1 MGHEGA
7 RPGRRGGRREVKSSQ
22 NQVSKLSQRVEIACS
37 RGTHMAPAR
46 RCRGGRGGCRARG
59 ERPIDA
65 AEAAVR
71 GAARAGRL
79 RERAAAIVAVAGR
92 DAASMAAPWWAGSAR
107 RGGAATAL
115 GPATVRQTTQVRCGR
130 HGREVQAAQRQRRR
144 HQASLTATH
153 RAAARARASIYA
165 RAADLANATAASG
178 GQVGCDGDGRGDN
191 ARDAGRRGEVVGD
204 RRAAHRIACER
215 GASTG

>member
-1 MGHEGA
+1 
-7 RPGRRGGRREVKSSQ
+7 
-22 NQVSKLSQRVEIACS
+22 
-37 RGTHMAPAR
+37 MADAR
-46 RCRGGRGGCRARG
+46 RCRGGRGGRRVRG
-59 ERPIDA
+59 ERPTDA

-92 DAASMAAPWWAGSAR
+92 DAASTAAPRLAGSAR
-107 RGGAATAL
+107 RGSAATAL
-115 GPATVRQTTQVRCGR
+115 GPATARQTTRVRCGR

-153 RAAARARASIYA
+153 KAARGHAHHIYA

-178 GQVGCDGDGRGDN
+178 GEVGCDGDGRGDD

-204 RRAAHRIACER
+204 RRAAHRGACER
-215 GASTG
+215 GVSTG